1 MTHTIC
7 TASTNRTR
15 PWRRTLSAGFS
26 LVEVMVAMVIALL
39 GILVMTQVFSL
50 FEGQRRTTSGGDDA
64 ITAGG
69 IALYGIQRDIQQSGW
84 GIGSAQLI
92 GCTVTGQWGSNAAWT
107 PTGPNL
113 ALPLVPVTINSPLVR
128 AGDANT
134 DTLLIVS
141 GSSNGTVEGDII
153 KSVVVGPPSGFVVT
167 SPTVFSLG
175 DRIVAIPAQVQP
187 NNCGT
192 APTVD
197 LGVVGGASTATT
209 VITTDLSAV
218 ASTVQGPRLFNL
230 GQRPKVLA
238 YAIRNG
244 KLAVC
249 DYTTND
255 CAAVC
260 TVADGPTGT
269 TANGSCNASWL
280 PIASDVVSLRAQY
293 GRDTTEGNIADPT
306 KIMDGIADVW
316 DRTVPAPATAGE
328 ANVNACA
335 LLRVSAVRLA
345 LVARSNQP
353 EKAPG
358 GVHVTT
364 TAPVWAG
371 SDTTTLTSISA
382 AEANAVAINLTATRP
397 DTTTWPTW
405 QDFRYKVFETTVPMR
420 NITSLGAV
428 DGC

>member
-1 MTHTIC
+1 
-7 TASTNRTR
+7 
-15 PWRRTLSAGFS
+15 
-26 LVEVMVAMVIALL
+26 
-39 GILVMTQVFSL
+39 
-50 FEGQRRTTSGGDDA
+50 
-64 ITAGG
+64 
-69 IALYGIQRDIQQSGW
+69 
-84 GIGSAQLI
+84 
-92 GCTVTGQWGSNAAWT
+92 
-107 PTGPNL
+107 
-113 ALPLVPVTINSPLVR
+113 
-128 AGDANT
+128 
-134 DTLLIVS
+134 LIVS

-153 KSVVVGPPSGFVVT
+153 KSLVVGPPSGFVVT
-167 SPTVFSLG
+167 SPTVFNPG
-175 DRIVAIPAQVQP
+175 DRDVAIPTQVQP
-187 NNCGT
+187 TNCGT
-192 APTVD
+192 APTVI
-197 LGVVGGASTATT
+197 LGVVEGASTATT
-209 VITTDLSAV
+209 VIQSDLSAV
-218 ASTVQGPRLFNL
+218 ASTIQGPRLFNL

-244 KLAVC
+244 KLTVC

-293 GRDTTEGNIADPT
+293 GRDTTEGNLADPT
-306 KIMDGIADVW
+306 KIMDGVVDVW

-335 LLRVSAVRLA
+335 LLRVSAIRLV

-358 GVHVTT
+358 GVHVTA
-364 TAPVWAG
+364 TAPVWSG

-382 AEANAVAINLTATRP
+382 AEANAVVINLTATRP